1 MFNSFLIKVKS
12 LNRGKIDN
20 IAVCLYRWLWDFA
33 RGLKGGASLN
43 NLRDEVEHLPFDLK
57 GAFSV
62 TSFLGKARRNTEIE
76 EGKCYFFRI
85 CTLKKE
91 LFALFSSGFFRMKME
106 GTIFEIS
113 DADFNVMDVICDK
126 AKSKWAF
133 SMSEGDMEEL
143 LCRDADEIIKIKI
156 VSPTAFKIGDS
167 FSCDINPRLVY
178 GNLLKKFNKYSYYDL
193 DRKVLDELSKTKISL
208 ENARMGKI
216 ILDRGSITGI
226 AGDLT
231 AYINNVDDDIKKFIK
246 LLWNFGA
253 FSGVGYKTEVGYGQI
268 ELYK

>member
-12 LNRGKIDN
+12 ISRGEIDN
-20 IAVCLYRWLWDFA
+20 IAVCLYRWLWDLA
-33 RGLKGGASLN
+33 RRSKEIGNLN
-43 NLRDEVEHLPFDLK
+43 NLHNEVEHRPFDLK

-62 TSFLGKARRNTEIE
+62 TSFLGQARRNSEIE

-91 LFALFSSGFFRMKME
+91 LFSLFSSRFFRMKME
-106 GTIFEIS
+106 GTIFEIG
-113 DADFNVMDVICDK
+113 DVYFNVMDIICDK

-133 SMSEGDMEEL
+133 SMSEGDLEKL

-156 VSPTAFKIGDS
+156 VSPMAFKIGDS
-167 FSCDINPRLVY
+167 FSCDINPRLIY

-193 DRKVLDELSKTKISL
+193 NRKVIDELSKTKISL
-208 ENARMGKI
+208 KNERTGKI

-231 AYINNVDDDIKKFIK
+231 AYINNVDDDIKKLIK